1 MEVRSDCVAV
11 DEAAVAASGDVVA
24 SETAVAVGETAD
36 DVGET
41 AVVDDETVVA
51 LTVVVH
57 ETAVAAVV
65 DWVPQPHLLL
75 LLQVMG
81 DAIIIFFY
89 FSAGLVLL
97 RIVRQDIM
105 PFL

>member
-75 LLQVMG
+75 LQVMG
-81 DAIIIFFY
+81 DAIIIIFY